1 VKRLGRVET
10 YVLVQALL
18 GVATAFLVGAVITAL
33 INFVEQSRW
42 LSGRADV
49 GFSTAFTLALL
60 ESPGISLSLLPFS
73 FLFGVLGAYVRL
85 NRSGELIAIRAAG
98 ISAWRFILPT
108 AVAAMVI
115 GVLAVTLLNPVASV
129 LTDRYEKMRAV
140 LNVSVGLAEAGDTW
154 LRQGDERT
162 QVVIRAR
169 GRQSDHGT
177 LVLKGVSLFMS
188 TQRPDHSVQFAR
200 RIEADQARLEPGH
213 WLLTG
218 AWEATPGA
226 EALRYD
232 TLSIPTTLQSATAL
246 QRFAPPRTVAF
257 WRLWSAIARTEQAG
271 FSATAYRLELQEL
284 LATPLIY
291 AAMSVLAAAFSLRLV
306 RLGGLAGLAGA
317 GVALGFVLFFFNQFC
332 AALGQAGALPAIV
345 AAWSPP
351 ILALL
356 SGFTLLCYTED
367 G

>member
-1 VKRLGRVET
+1 MKRLGRLET
-10 YVLVQALL
+10 YVLLQALL
-18 GVATAFLVGAVITAL
+18 GVVTAFAIGAVVTGL
-33 INFVEQSRW
+33 INFVEQSRA

-49 GFSTAFTLALL
+49 GFSTTFYLALL
-60 ESPGISLSLLPFS
+60 ETPGISLSLLPFS

-85 NRSGELIAIRAAG
+85 NRSSELVALRAAG
-98 ISAWRFILPT
+98 VSAWRFILPT
-108 AVAAMVI
+108 AGAAVLI
-115 GVLAVTLLNPVASV
+115 GVVAVTLVNPVAAAMTERFERQRATFN
-129 LTDRYEKMRAV
+129 TDTA
-140 LNVSVGLAEAGDTW
+140 ATGDIW
-154 LRQGDERT
+154 LRQGDERG

-169 GRQSDHGT
+169 RHASDHGD
-177 LVLKGVSLFMS
+177 LVLHDVSLFMS
-188 TQRPDHSVQFAR
+188 AQRPDHSVQFAR
-200 RIEADQARLEPGH
+200 RIEADEARLTPGH

-232 TLSIPTTLQSATAL
+232 TLSIPTTLRSETAL
-246 QRFAPPRTVAF
+246 ERFSTPRSVPF
-257 WRLWSAIARTEQAG
+257 WALWRAIARTEQAG
-271 FSATAYRLELQEL
+271 FSATAYRLQLQEL

-291 AAMSVLAAAFSLRLV
+291 AAMSVLAAAFSLRLA

-332 AALGQAGALPAIV
+332 AALGQAGALPAVV